1 MCNKKLRLLRAGIE
15 TAKEL
20 QDKASMALN
29 LIYEA
34 LDDLGI
40 DSDNV
45 KTGAENADNLRDAIS
60 CYVQYGEYSIDGLM
74 KEIKAACKEGS

>member
-1 MCNKKLRLLRAGIE
+1 MCNKKLKLLRAGIE

-45 KTGAENADNLRDAIS
+45 KTDAENADNLRDAIS

-74 KEIKAACKEGS
+74 KEIRAACKEV